1 MPDHTYVFV
10 GGLHRSGTSLL
21 ARSLE
26 AHPSVSGFRDTGVP
40 EDEGQHLQSVYPAGN
55 RLGGAGRFAFSR
67 GAHMTEDSPLA
78 TDENRRRLLAEW
90 NPHWD
95 PSRPVLVEKS
105 PPNAMRTRYLQAMF
119 PGARFV
125 VMTRHPI
132 AVAIATS
139 KWTRSSLPRMIEHW
153 LRCYETLLEDA
164 PHVEH
169 LRMLRYEDLVTRPDE
184 ELAEV
189 QRFVGIDP
197 RPSGIEVRQGLNDS
211 YFEGWEQRRGNPLRR
226 AWYDRA
232 ARRLEPRVNRFGYSL
247 APPRTLSTAAAPIAG
262 STQSGA

>member
-1 MPDHTYVFV
+1 MPGHTYVFV

-26 AHPSVSGFRDTGVP
+26 SHPAVSGFSDTGVP

-55 RLGGAGRFAFSR
+55 QLGGAGRFAFSR
-67 GAHMTEDSPLA
+67 GAHITEDSPLV
-78 TDENRRRLLAEW
+78 TDANRERLLGEW

-95 PSRPVLVEKS
+95 LTKPVLVEKS
-105 PPNAMRTRYLQAMF
+105 PPNAMRTRFLQAMF
-119 PGARFV
+119 PESRFV
-125 VMTRHPI
+125 VLTRHPI

-184 ELAEV
+184 ELADVE
-189 QRFVGIDP
+189 RFIGLEP
-197 RPSGIEVRQGLNDS
+197 QPSGIEVRGGLNDS
-211 YFEGWEQRRGNPLRR
+211 YFAGWKQRRRNPLRR
-226 AWYDRA
+226 LWYDRA
-232 ARRLEPRVNRFGYSL
+232 ARELEPRVNRFGYSL
-247 APPRTLSTAAAPIAG
+247 APPRTLSTAETPSAG
-262 STQSGA
+262 STHSGA

>member
-1 MPDHTYVFV
+1 MPDHSYVLV
-10 GGLHRSGTSLL
+10 GALHRGVTSVLD
-21 ARSLE
+21 RGLE
-26 AHPSVSGFRDTGVP
+26 AHPSVSGFPDTCVP
-40 EDEGQHLQSVYPAGN
+40 EDEGQHLQTVYPAGN

-78 TDENRRRLLAEW
+78 TDENRQRLLAEW

-125 VMTRHPI
+125 VMTSHPI

-153 LRCYETLLEDA
+153 LRCYEPLVGAA

-197 RPSGIEVRQGLNDS
+197 RPSGIEVREGLNDA
-211 YFEGWEQRRGNPLRR
+211 YFAAWAERRRNPLRR
-226 AWYDRA
+226 LWLDRS
-232 ARRLEPRVNRFGYSL
+232 ARNL
-247 APPRTLSTAAAPIAG
+247 
-262 STQSGA
+262 

>member
-1 MPDHTYVFV
+1 ME
-10 GGLHRSGTSLL
+10 GRS
-21 ARSLE
+21 
-26 AHPSVSGFRDTGVP
+26 
-40 EDEGQHLQSVYPAGN
+40 EGRRTA
-55 RLGGAGRFAFSR
+55 AFSR
-67 GAHMTEDSPLA
+67 MGNTLA
-78 TDENRRRLLAEW
+78 SGQALQVVHEPGGRGLL
-90 NPHWD
+90 D
-95 PSRPVLVEKS
+95 TVRPDKARQEILPPGIAGRVAGEQHPQVLDV
-105 PPNAMRTRYLQAMF
+105 
-119 PGARFV
+119 
-125 VMTRHPI
+125 
-132 AVAIATS
+132 
-139 KWTRSSLPRMIEHW
+139 
-153 LRCYETLLEDA
+153 
-164 PHVEH
+164 
-169 LRMLRYEDLVTRPDE
+169 RMLRYEDLVTRPDE